1 MKIKGFFSPRITLI
15 ALIIIIAILGLVDYL
30 TGYELGFFMF
40 YFIPIAIGA
49 LTLRTR
55 YAYLLSVLS
64 AIAWGL
70 SDWYA
75 SHPYSHLMYYVWN
88 IAGHFI
94 SFFIIAYAISQIHS
108 LLIEERKISKDLQEA
123 LDQVKTL
130 SGLLPICAWCKRI
143 RNDEGYWQQI
153 EEYVKTHSNVQFS
166 HGLCKDCAAKMKEDE
181 AHPITS
187 KSGGTINDRD
197 TTNQHPISP

>member
-1 MKIKGFFSPRITLI
+1 MKIIRFFSSPVTLF
-15 ALIIIIAILGLVDYL
+15 ALIISIAILGLTDYL
-30 TGYELGFFMF
+30 TGYEFGFFMF

-75 SHPYSHLMYYVWN
+75 GHPYSHLIYYAWN
-88 IAGHFI
+88 IVGHFI
-94 SFFIIAYAISQIHS
+94 SFFIIAYSISRIHS
-108 LLIEERKISKDLQEA
+108 LLLEERKISKELQDA
-123 LDQVKTL
+123 LNEVKTL

-143 RNDEGYWQQI
+143 RNDEGYWQHI
-153 EEYVKTHSNVQFS
+153 EEYVKTHSDVQFS

-181 AHPITS
+181 AHPTTS
-187 KSGGTINDRD
+187 ESVKVADDREKLKPD
-197 TTNQHPISP
+197 

>member
-1 MKIKGFFSPRITLI
+1 MKIKKLLSPRVTLV
-15 ALIIIIAILGLVDYL
+15 ALIISIAILGLVDYL

-49 LTLRTR
+49 LMLRTR

-75 SHPYSHLMYYVWN
+75 SHPYSHLIYYVWN

-94 SFFIIAYAISQIHS
+94 SFFIIAYAISRIHS

-123 LDQVKTL
+123 LNQVKTL

-153 EEYVKTHSNVQFS
+153 EEYVKTHSDVRFS

-181 AHPITS
+181 AQQITS
-187 KSGGTINDRD
+187 EPRNAADDREKLKPD
-197 TTNQHPISP
+197 